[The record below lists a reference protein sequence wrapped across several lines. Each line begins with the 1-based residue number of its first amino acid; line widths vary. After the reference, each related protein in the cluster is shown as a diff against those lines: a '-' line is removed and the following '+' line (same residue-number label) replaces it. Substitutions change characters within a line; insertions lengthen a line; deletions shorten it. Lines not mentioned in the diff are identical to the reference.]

1 MVILNRPDHI
11 CQDHFCCDRSTNT
24 ITLSIKLLLYRELL
38 SFFLCLQH
46 RSEALQGT
54 LTSKSLESFP
64 VTPPPPP
71 PYRLPNV
78 IQTVNSDASSTSG
91 VYDEIHTALSQYDG
105 AHACMINIATHDYQ
119 EIPVV
124 EQAEVSERNSPTH
137 TESREN
143 SAPTSCENNAAPRQ
157 SYENPYDLPD
167 QLLQCSM
174 DHSTNSQPVS
184 PLVLTGASVTP
195 SHKCG
200 HKLHGK
206 RNLSSSE
213 SQETES
219 SVESSSDLSHSNVHL
234 TQLIGD
240 NPEIRDQSRPADTK
254 DEIELQVEVELM
266 NQESSAPPNNS
277 KKENP
282 YHTLEDDTS
291 PPSDA
296 QFLQNTYINLTG
308 NEAASTP
315 NTAAPLV
322 FPPLKPPSEDGYDR
336 LVGPPH
342 IYHILQKSPS
352 LLRPRVREC
361 SPTSGYHH
369 LDTRMDS
376 GACSPHRF
384 PLADD
389 IIILQGEE
397 SSTNSS
403 SEIFD
408 DPQYTFSP
416 KRVISVA
423 LSNLESHRNSTTGQF
438 STLERAKIERGIDL
452 SKYRGDYE
460 RDPMYMKLIHRL
472 KEVEKQSDAHEEADH
487 LDISAFLRLP
497 RSQSMSMPELGHT
510 YQPLELTMREPSGD
524 YEVMQKWESSVQN
537 TIA

>member
-1 MVILNRPDHI
+1 M
-11 CQDHFCCDRSTNT
+11 
-24 ITLSIKLLLYRELL
+24 
-38 SFFLCLQH
+38 
-46 RSEALQGT
+46 
-54 LTSKSLESFP
+54 
-64 VTPPPPP
+64 
-71 PYRLPNV
+71 
-78 IQTVNSDASSTSG
+78 
-91 VYDEIHTALSQYDG
+91 YDEIHTVLSQYDG
-105 AHACMINIATHDYQ
+105 AHACIINIATHDYQ

-137 TESREN
+137 TENCEN
-143 SAPTSCENNAAPRQ
+143 SAPTNCEANAGSRQ

-174 DHSTNSQPVS
+174 DQSTNSHQAS
-184 PLVLTGASVTP
+184 PLVLNSANATP
-195 SHKCG
+195 SRKCG

-206 RNLSSSE
+206 PIFSSSE

-219 SVESSSDLSHSNVHL
+219 GVEGSSDLSDSNVHL
-234 TQLIGD
+234 TQLSEE
-240 NPEIRDQSRPADTK
+240 NSDQSRPANTTE
-254 DEIELQVEVELM
+254 EIELQVEVELM
-266 NQESSAPPNNS
+266 NEECSAPPTKS
-277 KKENP
+277 MKENP
-282 YHTLEDDTS
+282 YHTLEDDTP
-291 PPSDA
+291 PPSEAPKA
-296 QFLQNTYINLTG
+296 QLSQNTYINLTG
-308 NEAASTP
+308 NEDASTP
-315 NTAAPLV
+315 DTETPLV

-336 LVGPPH
+336 LIGPPH

-376 GACSPHRF
+376 GACSPQQFDTPHPSF
-384 PLADD
+384 PLADN
-389 IIILQGEE
+389 IIILQEEE

-472 KEVEKQSDAHEEADH
+472 KEVEKQSDIHEEADH
-487 LDISAFLRLP
+487 LDISPFLRLP

-510 YQPLELTMREPSGD
+510 YQPLELTMREPSGE
-524 YEVMQKWESSVQN
+524 YEVVQKRVCS
-537 TIA
+537 